1 MKTLVEKIKYATLH
15 PRLFLDTPNS
25 LIFKSGVVCV
35 IILVIWFFIWGNKQN
50 HNTEIFASGDDV
62 TIVIT
67 KKQNTQTSEF
77 FVYCFIID
85 DTKKEEFVLP
95 VKENEYKEITIGDK
109 YKAKYI
115 PGDYTLLPFWDSK
128 QNSLLSGEI
137 LP

>member
-15 PRLFLDTPNS
+15 PRRFLDTPNS
-25 LIFKSGVVCV
+25 LIFKSGVVCA
-35 IILVIWFFIWGNKQN
+35 IILVIWFFIWGNHKN
-50 HNTEIFASGDDV
+50 HNREIMELGSDV
-62 TIVIT
+62 TIIIT
-67 KKQNTQTSEF
+67 NKENAPITEF

-115 PGDYTLLPFWDSK
+115 PGDYTVLPFWDSK
-128 QNSLLSGEI
+128 Q
-137 LP
+137 